1 MMAAADEGDR
11 RARPDPTKMKNQPA
25 LQTSSG
31 LIWVVMGGLFAILSL
46 IPLVLLIVSAG
57 PSQPVAIA
65 AAALV
70 VLLYALLVVLRL
82 TIPSG
87 PRRLRWLAVCMLTMA
102 LVALLGVWL
111 SALLENRM

>member
-1 MMAAADEGDR
+1 MTSPQEGDR
-11 RARPDPTKMKNQPA
+11 PARPDPTKMTNQPA

-46 IPLVLLIVSAG
+46 VPLVMLIVSGGA
-57 PSQPVAIA
+57 SRPVAIT

-70 VLLYALLVVLRL
+70 VLLYALLVVLRVA
-82 TIPSG
+82 IPPG

-102 LVALLGVWL
+102 LAALLGVWL
-111 SALLENRM
+111 CALIENRL

>member
-1 MMAAADEGDR
+1 MTTPEGGDR
-11 RARPDPTKMKNQPA
+11 SERPDPTKMKNQPA

-46 IPLVLLIVSAG
+46 VPLVMLIVSAG
-57 PSQPVAIA
+57 ASRPVALTA
-65 AAALV
+65 AVLV

-82 TIPSG
+82 TIPTG

-111 SALLENRM
+111 CALIENQA